1 MNPEVWMDFTET
13 DGQSW
18 QPREYSQAFKDA
30 MSEDFPDGGLP
41 RHGSADGGENFNDA
55 EGEQKKRLQVFDF
68 TTSLLC
74 YIVK

>member
-1 MNPEVWMDFTET
+1 VNPEVWMDFTET

-30 MSEDFPDGGLP
+30 MMEDFPDMEAQTG
-41 RHGSADGGENFNDA
+41 DENFKDT
-55 EGEQKKRLQVFDF
+55 EGEYKKRFQVFHF

>member
-30 MSEDFPDGGLP
+30 MSEDFPDMEAQTVVECLCRAPAGGMYP
-41 RHGSADGGENFNDA
+41 PA
-55 EGEQKKRLQVFDF
+55 K
-68 TTSLLC
+68 
-74 YIVK
+74 I